1 MISNGAPPKVA
12 TTYLITGEYEFVRQR
27 QRVCEKEVETKS
39 RKPPRRPT
47 LDLFDETMDA
57 ILGTCANEKMDV
69 IKHGLEF
76 SQLSPSKDAHLGN
89 DFLEPSAAIL
99 LSMLAVLWIVGD
111 NRSTVLGTPYNV
123 IATAVDNVVI
133 GF

>member
-1 MISNGAPPKVA
+1 MSLSDSASESVKK
-12 TTYLITGEYEFVRQR
+12 TW
-27 QRVCEKEVETKS
+27 
-39 RKPPRRPT
+39 KPNHASHRDDRP
-47 LDLFDETMDA
+47 LNLFDETMDA
-57 ILGTCANEKMDV
+57 ILGTCTNEKMYV

-111 NRSTVLGTPYNV
+111 NCGTWDTIQRDSYSGRQCCYW
-123 IATAVDNVVI
+123 I
-133 GF
+133 